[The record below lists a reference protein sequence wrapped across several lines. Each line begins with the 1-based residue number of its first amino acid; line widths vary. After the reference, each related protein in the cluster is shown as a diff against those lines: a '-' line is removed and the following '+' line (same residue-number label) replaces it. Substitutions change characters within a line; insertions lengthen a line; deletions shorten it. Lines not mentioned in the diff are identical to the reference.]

1 MENVVIGAGPAGRV
15 GSLELGKLEEDTI
28 LIERKHIAGTCLN
41 EGCMVINALTDVSRY
56 LNNHKKYSN
65 HGFINGSVE
74 LDYKLL
80 TQKIRETQE
89 KLRVLEQ
96 KECEEAGNRVIFGE
110 ATVNEDTVS
119 VNGET
124 FKFKNLMVAT
134 GGRPFIPNIEG
145 SENAYVSSNMLDLDE
160 VPEKMNIIGGGVI
173 AAEMAN
179 IYSSYGAEVN
189 VFVRSSFLKDLDY
202 QIKDYVMKNLLNH
215 VNVYENTSVE
225 EIRKDSIITSKG
237 EFEGI
242 TFICAGRVPNSEIV
256 EDLVDLNPNR
266 SIVVNEI
273 MQTSIPNIYAA
284 GDVTGGYTLTPVARM
299 EGVTAAR
306 NMAGIFQKIDYTNIP
321 QSITLDMPVSYV
333 KAGSGVDTESIK
345 IPGLAGPES
354 FWNILNGRTG
364 FTKIDFDYSDRTIE
378 NIYSVSPSSVDDLAY
393 AALFMKLGIDV
404 EDFDKFVEVHPCTDA
419 VSKILKYLY

>member
-1 MENVVIGAGPAGRV
+1 
-15 GSLELGKLEEDTI
+15 
-28 LIERKHIAGTCLN
+28 
-41 EGCMVINALTDVSRY
+41 
-56 LNNHKKYSN
+56 
-65 HGFINGSVE
+65 
-74 LDYKLL
+74 
-80 TQKIRETQE
+80 
-89 KLRVLEQ
+89 
-96 KECEEAGNRVIFGE
+96 
-110 ATVNEDTVS
+110 
-119 VNGET
+119 
-124 FKFKNLMVAT
+124 
-134 GGRPFIPNIEG
+134 
-145 SENAYVSSNMLDLDE
+145 MLDLEE
-160 VPEKMNIIGGGVI
+160 VPEKMNIVGGGVI

-189 VFVRSSFLKDLDY
+189 VFVRSRFLKDLDY
-202 QIKDYVMKNLLNH
+202 QIKDYVMKNLLGQ
-215 VNVYENTSVE
+215 VNIYENTSVE
-225 EIRKDSIITSKG
+225 EIRKDSIITSRG
-237 EFEGI
+237 EFEGV
-242 TFICAGRVPNSEIV
+242 TFICAGRVPNSEVV

-306 NMAGIFQKIDYTNIP
+306 NMAGIFQKIDYSNIP

-333 KAGSGVDTESIK
+333 KAGNGVDTESIK
-345 IPGLAGPES
+345 IPGLAGPEA

-364 FTKIDFDYSDRTIE
+364 FTKIDFDVSDRSIE
-378 NIYSVSPSSVDDLAY
+378 NVYSISPSSVDDLAY